1 MELLGTAS
9 CRGPPPSIRLF
20 SHLKGLCSKCLGNN
34 ASPNNPVG
42 RRIESRI
49 SFALAYFIA
58 SFSITV
64 LAADV
69 NFPELYCSNSSDQ
82 CSTSFLNGCEGIG
95 FVLEVEEHTTAVWT
109 LFLLAASNIFKHPS
123 TVGFIISVFPSEI
136 VISRAGLPLL
146 PKYVGMSEA
155 IKTASV
161 PERGSSK
168 SFGFFMSALKSVRFF
183 ELFNFLR

>member
-1 MELLGTAS
+1 M
-9 CRGPPPSIRLF
+9 
-20 SHLKGLCSKCLGNN
+20 KGLCSKCFGNS

-42 RRIESRI
+42 RIIESRML
-49 SFALAYFIA
+49 FALAYFMA

-64 LAADV
+64 LAAEV

-82 CSTSFLNGCEGIG
+82 CSTSFLNGCEGTG
-95 FVLEVEEHTTAVWT
+95 FVLEVEEQTTTVWT
-109 LFLLAASNIFKHPS
+109 LFLLAAFNIFKHPS

-136 VISRAGLPLL
+136 VISRAGFPLL

-161 PERGSSK
+161 LQSGLFNSL
-168 SFGFFMSALKSVRFF
+168 GFFMSALKSVRFSEF
-183 ELFNFLR
+183 FNFLR